1 MEELIIMTWHRSG
14 HDGSIHPF
22 GCETATVVMPAHSFN
37 RPLSNGKGHPLGLR
51 DYMERPA
58 GVGNDTVDRETAGD
72 GIVVIRDLDAQGDLR
87 WKDVVASLLVHA
99 SGRIVRWNTQDQA
112 SVVLCGPQ
120 VAVPF
125 DFQSDAFTPVLG
137 DDGDPLDHA
146 AASFEGLRCLV
157 RSQRHECL
165 GVLTVWHDERASYEA
180 VLGPRPYERR
190 PVQVI
195 RVGRRLWQGFVPAMF
210 DLFGEKVPDHVCL
223 HLVRRWDNPQPGL
236 TFVPLGRGREEI
248 LDSVNKSHE
257 TSMTHNTDIGKQHT
271 SR

>member
-1 MEELIIMTWHRSG
+1 MTIMTWHRSG
-14 HDGSIHPF
+14 QDGSVHPF
-22 GCETATVVMPAHSFN
+22 RCETDTVVMPARSFN
-37 RPLSNGKGHPLGLR
+37 RPLSDSEGHPLGLR

-87 WKDVVASLLVHA
+87 WKDVVASLLVQV
-99 SGRIVRWNTQDQA
+99 SGGIVRWNTQDQA

-137 DDGDPLDHA
+137 VDCDPLDHA

-157 RSQRHECL
+157 RPQRHECL

-195 RVGRRLWQGFVPAMF
+195 RIGRRLWRGFVPAMF

-223 HLVRRWDNPQPGL
+223 HVVRRRDNPQPGL
-236 TFVPLGRGREEI
+236 TFVPLGRSRDEI
-248 LDSVNKSHE
+248 LDAFDEMYGPSIPRVI
-257 TSMTHNTDIGKQHT
+257 DIDQE
-271 SR
+271 